1 MSAVATNPTASE
13 GPSPLAAQ
21 RRAIVRGVGAGA
33 DDPILLL
40 EETGCGLRGRF
51 EYNTDLF
58 EAFTIVRFLRHL
70 GILPTTS

>member
-1 MSAVATNPTASE
+1 MEHGVPAR
-13 GPSPLAAQ
+13 AADQ
-21 RRAIVRGVGAGA
+21 T
-33 DDPILLL
+33 LLL